1 MHLLINCH
9 KNPNKPHY
17 DKSFKNFIYF
27 LAIKKPLI
35 FSPLE

>member
-17 DKSFKNFIYF
+17 DNSFKNFIYF